1 MTVTT
6 AGTLPSDYDAFA
18 PHYDAFTS
26 GSDYERWTEVVL
38 EHARAHGLQGKTM
51 LDVACGTGNSFVPFL
66 RRGFRVVGCDASAGM
81 LAEAARKAPRVRLV
95 LADMREL
102 PTLGKFDL
110 VTCFDDSLNYLDSD
124 ADLAAAF
131 TSIAANLAPE
141 GLGLL
146 DLNSLQAYRTT
157 FARHQVKDDADGRV
171 FVWRGA
177 TAEDAAPGCRAEALI
192 DVFVPAGE
200 GLFRRIRS
208 RHAQRHFARDRVTAL
223 LRKAG
228 LELLAVNGVRADGG
242 LAADA
247 DELRHLKVL
256 YTTRRAKG
264 GAANDH
270 HEDRQAGASGHVD
283 HQAVVTDRGSARPA
297 NGLGGPPHRGE
308 RVCRGRA

>member
-1 MTVTT
+1 VTVTT
-6 AGTLPSDYDAFA
+6 ACTLPSDYDVFA

-38 EHARAHGLQGKTM
+38 EHARAHGLRGTTM
-51 LDVACGTGNSFVPFL
+51 LDIACGTGNSFVPFL

-81 LAEAARKAPRVRLV
+81 LAEAARKAPRARLV

-102 PTLGKFDL
+102 PTLGEFDL
-110 VTCFDDSLNYLDSD
+110 VTCFDDSLNYLDSE
-124 ADLAAAF
+124 AELAAAF
-131 TSIAANLAPE
+131 TSIAANLAPA
-141 GLGLL
+141 GLALL

-157 FARHQVKDDADGRV
+157 FARDQVNDDAEGRV
-171 FVWRGA
+171 FVWRGE
-177 TAEDAAPGCRAEALI
+177 TAEHAAPGCGAEAWI

-200 GLFRRIRS
+200 GLYRRVRS

-228 LELLAVNGVRADGG
+228 LELLGVNGVGDDGA

-270 HEDRQAGASGHVD
+270 QEDRQAGASGHVN

-308 RVCRGRA
+308 RACKGRA